1 MDRRGLR
8 AGECRLVGAGP
19 YDRGVARRSA
29 APRPGARAAGAVG
42 GDAPVARPYTP
53 TALPSV
59 TARALAFL
67 AILLGGLCGGLI
79 GYAVTD
85 LQCGTPEV
93 VVPLDAEGQPV
104 PGAEV
109 PERDE
114 DDEAGCR
121 TLASVGGLV
130 GAALGAGGVAIV
142 SVLVLRAM
150 AEWRRELEVD
160 ELEVDD
166 DVDDDVAAPT
176 GRLPRS

>member
-1 MDRRGLR
+1 MTQS
-8 AGECRLVGAGP
+8 AS
-19 YDRGVARRSA
+19 YDRAVARGSA
-29 APRPGARAAGAVG
+29 APRPGSRNAGSSG

-59 TARALAFL
+59 TARALAFV

-93 VVPLDAEGQPV
+93 VVPLDADGRPDPDAQI
-104 PGAEV
+104 
-109 PERDE
+109 PERNE

-130 GAALGAGGVAIV
+130 GAAIGAGGVAIV

-160 ELEVDD
+160 
-166 DVDDDVAAPT
+166 DVDDADEPAPT
-176 GRLPRS
+176 GRRPGS

>member
-1 MDRRGLR
+1 MARG
-8 AGECRLVGAGP
+8 
-19 YDRGVARRSA
+19 SA
-29 APRPGARAAGAVG
+29 APRPGSRVAGSSA
-42 GDAPVARPYTP
+42 GDAPIARPYTP

-59 TARALAFL
+59 TARALAFV

-93 VVPLDAEGQPV
+93 VVPLDADGRPEPDAQI
-104 PGAEV
+104 

-130 GAALGAGGVAIV
+130 GAAIGASGVAIV

-160 ELEVDD
+160 DLDD
-166 DVDDDVAAPT
+166 ADEPAPT
-176 GRLPRS
+176 GPPPGS